1 MYHPVN
7 WCSKRVSQ
15 VCVCVCVLVAQSCPI
30 LCDPKDCCLPGFSV
44 PGIFSGK
51 NTGVGCH
58 FLLQG
63 IFLTQGLNP
72 GLPHCRQILYHLS
85 HQGSPFSAYDT
96 YKSPISL
103 KPQQVSDPGVKS
115 LMKHKWS
122 CQPWSNNMILQKALK
137 VQWCQNIYNY

>member
-1 MYHPVN
+1 MQFFSVP
-7 WCSKRVSQ
+7 K
-15 VCVCVCVLVAQSCPI
+15 VLVTESCPT
-30 LCDPKDCCLPGFSV
+30 LCDPMDWSARHLCPWDSPDENPGMGYHS
-44 PGIFSGK
+44 
-51 NTGVGCH
+51 
-58 FLLQG
+58 LLQG

-122 CQPWSNNMILQKALK
+122 CQPWSNNMVLQKALK
-137 VQWCQNIYNY
+137 AQWCQNIYNY